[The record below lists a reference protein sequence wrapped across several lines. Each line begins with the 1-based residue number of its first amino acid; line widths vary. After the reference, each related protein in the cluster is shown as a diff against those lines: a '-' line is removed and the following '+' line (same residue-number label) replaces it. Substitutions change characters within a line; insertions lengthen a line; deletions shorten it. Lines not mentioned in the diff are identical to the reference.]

1 MSKTPLLL
9 VPGLMCDHALW
20 TPIIPWLAQ
29 HAEPCV
35 IDHGT
40 EDNLTRMAQRLL
52 ASAPAQFALAGH
64 SMGGRVALEV
74 VRLAPQRVQRLAL
87 LDTGYQARASGA
99 AGDEEASKR
108 YALLEVAQTRG
119 VRAMAQLWVQAMVHP
134 ARLTDEHLIDSIVS
148 MFERKPAA
156 LFACQIRALL
166 DRPDASAVLPG
177 IRVPT
182 LVLCGREDCWA
193 PVSQHREIAQL
204 IPAGYPALRIV
215 ADAGHM
221 SPMERPRE
229 VADALGEWLAQPAPG
244 VA

>member
-1 MSKTPLLL
+1 
-9 VPGLMCDHALW
+9 MCDHAVW
-20 TPIIPWLAQ
+20 TPLIPSLAQ
-29 HAEPCV
+29 HTEPCV

-87 LDTGYQARASGA
+87 LDTGYQARASGP
-99 AGDEEASKR
+99 AGEEEARKR
-108 YALLEVAQTRG
+108 YALLEMAQTRG
-119 VRAMAQLWVQAMVHP
+119 VRAMAQAWVQGMVHP
-134 ARLTDEHLIDSIVS
+134 ARLTDEQFIDDIVA

-156 LFACQIRALL
+156 IFARQIQALL
-166 DRPDASAVLPG
+166 NRPDASAVLQS

-182 LVLCGREDCWA
+182 LVLCGREDSWA
-193 PVSQHREIAQL
+193 PVSQHQEIAQL
-204 IPAGYPALRIV
+204 IPAGYSTLRIV

-221 SPMERPRE
+221 SPMERPE
-229 VADALGEWLAQPAPG
+229 LVADALCEWITQPAP
-244 VA
+244 